1 MSLDANKDSS
11 VNRKLERIGSSSRQ
25 PVEPAVH
32 ADREVSRFKAD
43 ADEVLSEIQLAQDD
57 LLQEQDE
64 QLDTIGRN
72 IKQLKYG
79 DLSGKVDALVIIN
92 EVITK
97 RMEETADSVLRNS
110 NFLVDSIS
118 RVMHDLFNKTPD
130 KIPLKFGKY
139 FISIVNKVCSI
150 KEIMM
155 NVEERKIL
163 VLVEQLLLNLLIPD
177 LDKLGERGE
186 GQAIFRNINNTILRI
201 LENCSPTTV
210 FVSFLTL
217 LKKYKGYAK
226 LEKLSGIIVKCLLK
240 VTRVLDQ
247 LIDNISIERVLLAIH
262 EYLLTKPNSHSS
274 KSDEV
279 GIRIT
284 KTIVNELVKLKR
296 ESIMDYYHAIE
307 SQMTQ
312 DSNYW
317 YIKKWIEIIL
327 MSISDDNDKRPKAFD
342 DFTHEVDY
350 LRDLNKEDRQALTSL
365 IEETQWGN
373 QFRADQ
379 AFKGIIDFLND
390 YPTFELESYLKS
402 KHSNE
407 IANMILSGIQKAKQ
421 KRKMLIGKGHR
432 NTEAFKSPLA
442 GGLKTPSKPTGFN
455 ATGENNRLSTVDK
468 MQEYEEK
475 RANLRQKYGSKRNIY
490 EAENK
495 LTSKEGNAGDKDEVN
510 SQSDAQNKLGSSIA
524 AMNSSITEKWRNINT
539 QSNKSGHG
547 LSNTVGGG
555 FRGNYQNENQENQAD
570 QEQDKES
577 SLKSKMAL
585 QARLNEVKARL
596 GQIKK
601 NHDKR

>member
-43 ADEVLSEIQLAQDD
+43 ADEILSEIQLAQDD

-312 DSNYW
+312 DSNY
-317 YIKKWIEIIL
+317 
-327 MSISDDNDKRPKAFD
+327 
-342 DFTHEVDY
+342 
-350 LRDLNKEDRQALTSL
+350 
-365 IEETQWGN
+365 
-373 QFRADQ
+373 
-379 AFKGIIDFLND
+379 
-390 YPTFELESYLKS
+390 
-402 KHSNE
+402 
-407 IANMILSGIQKAKQ
+407 
-421 KRKMLIGKGHR
+421 
-432 NTEAFKSPLA
+432 
-442 GGLKTPSKPTGFN
+442 
-455 ATGENNRLSTVDK
+455 
-468 MQEYEEK
+468 
-475 RANLRQKYGSKRNIY
+475 
-490 EAENK
+490 
-495 LTSKEGNAGDKDEVN
+495 
-510 SQSDAQNKLGSSIA
+510 
-524 AMNSSITEKWRNINT
+524 
-539 QSNKSGHG
+539 
-547 LSNTVGGG
+547 
-555 FRGNYQNENQENQAD
+555 
-570 QEQDKES
+570 
-577 SLKSKMAL
+577 
-585 QARLNEVKARL
+585 
-596 GQIKK
+596 
-601 NHDKR
+601 